1 MNPPKELIDIF
12 TEKEKFLIL
21 SHLTPD
27 GDAFGSSVAL
37 KFLLEQ
43 LYKKADIYSE
53 LPLPSQY
60 KFLPGTENIKNIN
73 LLSVEGFDV
82 LVLVDCN
89 NPSRVSY
96 DEEIVEKIKK
106 FSGSKVVIDHH
117 IEDNAFQDFEC
128 VKWIEPEVAATAIMI
143 YYLFRSMGGEITP
156 EIATNLYTGIIV
168 DTGNFQFDNTD
179 DKVLS
184 IASEL
189 VRAGANPSYIYQQ
202 CFESWSIERFKLFIR
217 MLNSVEI
224 IPPVA
229 LACINRSDFKETFT
243 TEHDTERFVE
253 FLRILKNVKITA
265 LFREI
270 EKGSFKV
277 SLRSKG
283 DFDVSI
289 VARQF
294 GGGGHKNAAGYRI
307 KASFEEA
314 RIKLLE
320 KLKSSGIFMTG

>member
-1 MNPPKELIDIF
+1 MSPPKDLIDIF
-12 TEKEKFLIL
+12 AEKERFLIL

-43 LYKKADIYSE
+43 FNKKADIYSE
-53 LPLPSQY
+53 LPLPAQY
-60 KFLPGTENIKNIN
+60 RFLPGAEYIKNIN
-73 LLSVEGFDV
+73 SLSVEDFDV

-96 DEEIVEKIKK
+96 NGGIVEKVKK
-106 FSGSKVVIDHH
+106 FSGSKVIIDHH
-117 IEDNAFQDFEC
+117 IEDNDSIDFRC
-128 VKWIEPEVAATAIMI
+128 IKWIDPEKAATAVMI
-143 YYLFRSMGGEITP
+143 YYLFRTMGGKITP
-156 EIATNLYTGIIV
+156 EIATNLYTAIIV
-168 DTGNFQFDNTD
+168 DTGNFQFDNTTD
-179 DKVLS
+179 EVLF

-202 CFESWSIERFKLFIR
+202 CFESWSTERFKLFVK

-224 IPPVA
+224 ISSLAV
-229 LACINRSDFKETFT
+229 ACINKDDFDETST
-243 TEHDTERFVE
+243 AEHDTERFVE
-253 FLRILKNVKITA
+253 FLRILKNVNISA

-270 EKGSFKV
+270 EKNSFKV

-283 DFDVSI
+283 DFDVSV

-307 KASFEEA
+307 TASFEEA
-314 RIKLLE
+314 RRRLFE
-320 KLKSSGIFMTG
+320 KLKDTGML

>member
-1 MNPPKELIDIF
+1 MNPPKDLIDIF
-12 TEKEKFLIL
+12 IEKEKFLIL

-27 GDAFGSSVAL
+27 GDAFGSSLAL

-43 LYKKADIYSE
+43 FNKKADIYTE
-53 LPLPSQY
+53 LPLPAQY
-60 KFLPGTENIKNIN
+60 RFLPGIENIKNIN
-73 LLSVEGFDV
+73 LLSVEDFDV
-82 LVLVDCN
+82 LVLLDCN

-96 DEEIVEKIKK
+96 DREIIEKIKK
-106 FSGSKVVIDHH
+106 FSGVRVVIDHH
-117 IEDNAFQDFEC
+117 IEDDGFQDFKGI
-128 VKWIEPEVAATAIMI
+128 KWIESEKAATAVMI
-143 YYLFRSMGGEITP
+143 YYLFKTTGGRITR

-179 DKVLS
+179 NEVLF

-202 CFESWSIERFKLFIR
+202 CFESWSTERFKLFIR

-224 IPPVA
+224 IPPLA
-229 LACINRSDFKETFT
+229 LACINKKDFEDTST

-253 FLRILKNVKITA
+253 FLRILKNVNITA
-265 LFREI
+265 LFREM
-270 EKGSFKV
+270 EKDFFKV

-283 DFDVSI
+283 DFDVSV
-289 VARQF
+289 VAREF

-307 KASFEEA
+307 RTSFEKA
-314 RIKLLE
+314 RIKLIE
-320 KLKSSGIFMTG
+320 KLKDSGML